1 MSSFTSPR
9 FSRKNFPLLF
19 SLTLC
24 RYFLTTPVF
33 YSASRR
39 PGTGG
44 LGKRKD
50 PEAEL
55 YDIEK
60 MPEYKFDAITKPG
73 FDILLSQREVRDYLR
88 KTKFELP
95 QLSSKLSFILQW

>member
-1 MSSFTSPR
+1 MSSFTFLRFQR
-9 FSRKNFPLLF
+9 FSQKNSPLLF
-19 SLTLC
+19 KLTLC
-24 RYFLTTPVF
+24 RYFLNTIVVS
-33 YSASRR
+33 SARYR
-39 PGTGG
+39 PGTGR

-50 PEAEL
+50 PEADL

-60 MPEYKFDAITKPG
+60 MPEYKFDAMTKPG

-95 QLSSKLSFILQW
+95 QLSS